1 MITISLDEEAGRT
14 PAERR
19 ARPDPAQRDRA
30 RLALLADVGRLFAS
44 STDYATVL
52 KRFSELAV
60 PSLGDWCS
68 VTLGDKAAGETAAR
82 TVTIPLVVRSRGIGV
97 LAFGRNDHDYDRD
110 ELAFGEELGRRV
122 ATYVDNVMLLKEVH
136 DLESR
141 NSDLLQ
147 FAYVTSHDL
156 RAPLRG
162 IANLSAWIEEDL
174 GDRVSERG
182 REHLRLL
189 RGRVQRL
196 EDLIQGVLE
205 YSRAGRTADE
215 PVEVDVA
222 AVAHEVLDMLAPPAN
237 VEIRV
242 DPNLPTLRT
251 VRVPLH
257 QVLMNLVSNAI
268 KHNNHPRPKI
278 EIGAEPTSD
287 GWELYVRDNGPG
299 IAPRHQSQIWGLFQ
313 TLVSR
318 DKCESTGIGLA
329 IVRKIVE
336 AHGGRVW
343 VESEQGQGATFRFT
357 WPKMPLPPR
366 TWR

>member
-1 MITISLDEEAGRT
+1 VIGTIEEDPGRT

-19 ARPDPAQRDRA
+19 VRTDPAQRDRT
-30 RLALLADVGRLFAS
+30 RLALLCDIGRLFAS
-44 STDYATVL
+44 SSDYATVL
-52 KRFSELAV
+52 RRFSELAIPV
-60 PSLGDWCS
+60 LGDWCS
-68 VTLGDKAAGETAAR
+68 VVLGEKAAGETAAR
-82 TVTIPLVVRSRGIGV
+82 TVTIPIIVRSRVIGV

-110 ELAFGEELGRRV
+110 ELAFGDELARRI
-122 ATYVDNVMLLKEVH
+122 AMYVDNVMLLKEVH
-136 DLESR
+136 ELESR

-162 IANLSAWIEEDL
+162 IANLSAWIEEDV
-174 GDRVSERG
+174 GDKVSERS
-182 REHLRLL
+182 RHHLRLL

-215 PVEVDVA
+215 PVDVDIASVTR
-222 AVAHEVLDMLAPPAN
+222 EVLDMLAPPAS

-242 DPNLPTLRT
+242 DPNLPTLRA

-268 KHNNHPRPKI
+268 KHNDKPRPKI
-278 EIGAEPTSD
+278 EIGAEPTPD

-299 IAPRHQSQIWGLFQ
+299 IAPKHQSQIWGLFQ

-329 IVRKIVE
+329 LVRKIVE

-343 VESEQGQGATFRFT
+343 VESVPGQGATFRFT